1 MRNNLAP
8 PLVLLLVANTFL
20 LNVVAFLHLP
30 TLDVRRHRNSVT
42 HSSLF
47 SSRTENSST
56 ISPRPSE
63 IHPPLLPSRRTLF
76 VEYMRCLGGV
86 STATAIGN
94 MAWTPVAYAADAQ
107 LDVNN
112 MLGRE
117 YMAFPGLYPT
127 IANKIM
133 SGGRPYKTKQEVY
146 DSLGGNEA
154 MIDRLK
160 TYEKVIV
167 VKPFDG
173 SARSPPNRI

>member
-1 MRNNLAP
+1 
-8 PLVLLLVANTFL
+8 
-20 LNVVAFLHLP
+20 
-30 TLDVRRHRNSVT
+30 
-42 HSSLF
+42 
-47 SSRTENSST
+47 
-56 ISPRPSE
+56 
-63 IHPPLLPSRRTLF
+63 
-76 VEYMRCLGGV
+76 
-86 STATAIGN
+86 